1 MLSSALPSE
10 SMELQKSMFKS
21 ESDQSHYMIPLM
33 LDLSTSRV
41 LVIGTGAVGQRKAE
55 YFAGHCKELVLSD
68 TALENLSD
76 FDIIIAA
83 TASAGENERICSAA
97 ASLNKLYNSATGIG
111 NFLIPAAAFA
121 ENYTIAVSTNG
132 KAPAVSAF
140 LRDKIESDLPSFS
153 RMIDLQE
160 TLRAELKNTVPEQK
174 RRAEILRAVLE
185 DDAVWKALDLGDF
198 DAALSLARRI
208 A

>member
-21 ESDQSHYMIPLM
+21 ESDQSHYMSPLM

-55 YFAGHCKELVLSD
+55 YFAGHCKELVCVEKAPED
-68 TALENLSD
+68 ISD
-76 FDIIIAA
+76 FDIIVAA
-83 TASAGENERICSAA
+83 TASYAENESICSKAA
-97 ASLNKLYNSATGIG
+97 AEKKLFNSATGIG

>member
-1 MLSSALPSE
+1 
-10 SMELQKSMFKS
+10 
-21 ESDQSHYMIPLM
+21 MIPLM
-33 LDLSTSRV
+33 LDISKSRV

-55 YFAGHCKELVLSD
+55 YFAGHCKELVCVEKAPED
-68 TALENLSD
+68 ISD
-76 FDIIIAA
+76 FDIIVAA
-83 TASAGENERICSAA
+83 TASYAENESICSKAA
-97 ASLNKLYNSATGIG
+97 AEKKLFNSATGIG

-132 KAPAVSAF
+132 KAPAAAAF
-140 LRDKIESDLPSFS
+140 IRDKINADLPSFS
-153 RMIDLQE
+153 KMVELQE
-160 TLRAELKNTVPEQK
+160 TLRSELKNTVPEQK

>member
-1 MLSSALPSE
+1 
-10 SMELQKSMFKS
+10 
-21 ESDQSHYMIPLM
+21 M
-33 LDLSTSRV
+33 LDISKSRV

-83 TASAGENERICSAA
+83 TASAEENERICSAA

-174 RRAEILRAVLE
+174 HRAEILRAVLE

>member
-1 MLSSALPSE
+1 
-10 SMELQKSMFKS
+10 
-21 ESDQSHYMIPLM
+21 MIPLM
-33 LDLSTSRV
+33 LDISKSRV

-55 YFAGHCKELVLSD
+55 YFAGHCKELVCVEKAPED
-68 TALENLSD
+68 ISD
-76 FDIIIAA
+76 FDIIVAA
-83 TASAGENERICSAA
+83 TASYAENESICSKAA
-97 ASLNKLYNSATGIG
+97 VEKKLYNSATGIG

-174 RRAEILRAVLE
+174 HRAEILRAVLE